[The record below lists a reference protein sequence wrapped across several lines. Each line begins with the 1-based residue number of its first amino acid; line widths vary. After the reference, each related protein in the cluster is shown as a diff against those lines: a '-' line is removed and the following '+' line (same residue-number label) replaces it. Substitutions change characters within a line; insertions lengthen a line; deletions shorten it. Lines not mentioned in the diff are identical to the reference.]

1 VSFIVFLLGLGFSRV
16 SRVRVSVRITVNLV
30 LVIAR
35 VGIELP
41 DVE

>member
-1 VSFIVFLLGLGFSRV
+1 V